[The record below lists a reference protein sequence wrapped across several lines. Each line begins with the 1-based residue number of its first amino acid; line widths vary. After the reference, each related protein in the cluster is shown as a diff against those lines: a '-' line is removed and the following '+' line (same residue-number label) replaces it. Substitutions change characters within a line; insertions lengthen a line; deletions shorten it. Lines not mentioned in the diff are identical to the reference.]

1 MKAAVEIL
9 QIHAAVTCG
18 LVCALLLGCARRER
32 PYTWESNTIIHPDG
46 TREETRT
53 INRNAIISASGY
65 KLELD
70 KFHVDER
77 FEEGDSNGPG
87 DAHYA
92 VNSDGA
98 KADPN
103 SQLLTG
109 FQAAASLAA
118 QFGGGRLISSP
129 TDQQLSPN
137 DLNDVRALLSELR
150 EARERL
156 ENKEEP

>member
-9 QIHAAVTCG
+9 QIHAATLLG
-18 LVCALLLGCARRER
+18 LVAVVLLFGCARRER
-32 PYTWESNTIIHPDG
+32 PYTWESTTIIHPDG

-92 VNSDGA
+92 VNSEGA
-98 KADPN
+98 KASPE
-103 SQLLTG
+103 SQALKAFQEGLG
-109 FQAAASLAA
+109 FASAYARIQAP
-118 QFGGGRLISSP
+118 QQVEP
-129 TDQQLSPN
+129 EPDNQLSPD
-137 DLNDVRALLSELR
+137 DLEDIRALLDELGR
-150 EARERL
+150 QTERL
-156 ENKEEP
+156 EE

>member
-1 MKAAVEIL
+1 MRAAIDLLFV
-9 QIHAAVTCG
+9 HATALLG
-18 LVCALLLGCARRER
+18 LVTVALLLGCARRER
-32 PYTWESNTIIHPDG
+32 PYAWESNTIIHPDG

-98 KADPN
+98 KASPE
-103 SQLLTG
+103 SQALKA
-109 FQAAASLAA
+109 FQEGLGLGA
-118 QFGGGRLISSP
+118 QFYGLRP
-129 TDQQLSPN
+129 QPEPQLSE
-137 DLNDVRALLSELR
+137 DELTDVKLLLEELR
-150 EARERL
+150 KQRNRL
-156 ENKEEP
+156 EE